1 AFGVSALTR
10 QVMLVTLVR
19 SKGGPAG
26 GALNT
31 YVAWLR
37 MPAVSRGAAGI
48 GVVSWTHC
56 VQFDAGATTAPPP
69 ALPPTPPPALPP
81 VPALPA
87 PPPTPPPA
95 LPPVPAAPP
104 APVPSPLSSPQ
115 AYSAATPTREIN
127 P

>member
-1 AFGVSALTR
+1 
-10 QVMLVTLVR
+10 MLVTLVR

-37 MPAVSRGAAGI
+37 IPVASRGVAGM

-56 VQFDAGATTAPPP
+56 VQFAAGATGPAPPAPPPLAPPPPTPALPALPAAPPPPTP
-69 ALPPTPPPALPP
+69 ALPPTLDVPP
-81 VPALPA
+81 VD
-87 PPPTPPPA
+87 
-95 LPPVPAAPP
+95 VP
-104 APVPSPLSSPQ
+104 PSPLSSLQ
-115 AYSAATPTREIN
+115 AYSAATAPREIN